1 MIRNVRFILLAGV
14 ILSAVLVFVGT
25 AGSGRAATPAAEW
38 RLYARA
44 NTTSFAAGPASL
56 AAPASGAGY
65 EIVSFDAV
73 PLSAGLSTYRYGGAD
88 LLPPRGPMPA
98 IVTCSASFTQTGMS
112 LQVAHG
118 YPYAGCVFFLGVTN
132 IGANPIQVQLG
143 GLDGD
148 ELFACDTPGCAL
160 SDLDIVA
167 GGADEATVAALCLES
182 GGDTVA
188 SGGMRYTIPVGGTM
202 VCPLFL
208 TVLQAANEQTSYEIE
223 VVRGPGP
230 GPSPSPS
237 ATATNPLTL
246 ETATPTPTPTATRTP
261 VPGETPAA
269 TVSVTATRQTD
280 NTGLLTATP
289 SPATPGTTPTPSID
303 AGGLASPTPLP
314 PVTGS
319 GMLAPGHG
327 GRFVPGLVIL
337 ALTLLAAGMIMGW
350 PRRR

>member
-1 MIRNVRFILLAGV
+1 MFRNVRFILLAGV

-25 AGSGRAATPAAEW
+25 AGSGRAASPTAEW
-38 RLYARA
+38 RLYTRA
-44 NTTSFAAGPASL
+44 NTTTFAAGSTSL

-65 EIVSFDAV
+65 EIVSFDAM
-73 PLSAGLSTYRYGGAD
+73 PLSTGLSTYRYGGAD
-88 LLPPRGPMPA
+88 LTPPRGPMPP
-98 IVTCSASFTQTGMS
+98 IVICSASFTQTGMS
-112 LQVAHG
+112 LQVTHG
-118 YPYAGCVFFLGVTN
+118 YPYACCVFFLGVTN
-132 IGANPIQVQLG
+132 IGTNPIQVQLG
-143 GLDGD
+143 GLDGG
-148 ELFACDTPGCAL
+148 EIFACDTAGCAL

-167 GGADEATVAALCLES
+167 GGPDEATIAALCVES

-208 TVLQAANEQTSYEIE
+208 TVLQSANEQTNYEIE

-237 ATATNPLTL
+237 VTATNPLTL
-246 ETATPTPTPTATRTP
+246 ETATPTATPTATRTT
-261 VPGETPAA
+261 VPGEPPTAPA
-269 TVSVTATRQTD
+269 STATRQTD
-280 NTGLLTATP
+280 NTGLSTATP
-289 SPATPGTTPTPSID
+289 VPGTTPTPSID
-303 AGGLASPTPLP
+303 PGGLASPTPLP

-327 GRFVPGLVIL
+327 GRYVPGLVIL